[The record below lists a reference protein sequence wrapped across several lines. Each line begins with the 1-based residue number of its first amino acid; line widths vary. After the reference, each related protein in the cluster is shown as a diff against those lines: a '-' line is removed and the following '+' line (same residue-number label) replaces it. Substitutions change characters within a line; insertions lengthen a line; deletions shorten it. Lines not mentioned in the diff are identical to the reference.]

1 MLKKYNITV
10 NGVLYQVEVEEVKGE
25 FKNETIEQKYEE
37 QKLLETEEAN
47 EYDSVIVLGEK
58 IESPMP
64 GTILEVNVS
73 QNQNVK
79 SGEVLFILEAMKMEN
94 EIMSPKDGKVVKIN
108 VTKGVTVNTGDL
120 LLVIE

>member
-58 IESPMP
+58 VESPMP